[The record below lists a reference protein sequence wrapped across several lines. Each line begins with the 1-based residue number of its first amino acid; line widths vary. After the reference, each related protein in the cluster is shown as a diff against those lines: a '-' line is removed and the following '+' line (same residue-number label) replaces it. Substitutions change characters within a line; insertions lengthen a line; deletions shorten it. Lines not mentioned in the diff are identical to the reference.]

1 MSLTLIQSVQQNL
14 GYPAL
19 QKVDPNTKKITN
31 DDSTPA
37 EDKFSQAAIP
47 SVLTALVTFGAID
60 DGANEILGGTNDGQW
75 ISKLFDENKKEAV
88 QIIASYAKQSNDDP
102 IAKMNEIAAEAAK
115 VIREQVGE
123 KGSITDVKLYLSNQK
138 VDILLYLLPTLKMG
152 DLLNDNTL
160 DDETNK
166 MEGPISSLMNSFGKA
181 TTNTTTNEEIEKKEN
196 NL

>member
-1 MSLTLIQSVQQNL
+1 MPLPFLQTVQQNL

-19 QKVDPNTKKITN
+19 QKVDPNTKQVA
-31 DDSTPA
+31 DDNSTPA

-47 SVLTALVTFGAID
+47 AVLTALLTYGETD
-60 DGANEILGGTNDGQW
+60 DGANEILGGTNDVQW

-88 QIIASYAKQSNDDP
+88 QIISSYAKQSNDDP
-102 IAKMNEIAAEAAK
+102 IAKINEIAAEAAN
-115 VIREQVGE
+115 VIRTEVGE
-123 KGSITDVKLYLSNQK
+123 KGTIKDVKLYLSNQK